1 MDPNTY
7 LARIGAVRP
16 LAPSAEAL
24 SSLQV
29 AHVLHVPFEIL
40 DIVIGRAISLELPA
54 IYDKIVTRRRGGFP
68 PPGSWGVLRGGRG
81 WWRSAAGTPPASRCG
96 WWRVWSRRTRWVG
109 RTGSAGTGTTGR
121 RASAGAPRTPRRPPP
136 PFPPR

>member
-1 MDPNTY
+1 MDPNLY

-40 DIVIGRAISLELPA
+40 DIVIRRSISLELPA
-54 IYDKIVTRRRGGFP
+54 IYDKIVTRRRGGFCYELNGLFAWLLDDLGFEVTYLSASDYYP
-68 PPGSWGVLRGGRG
+68 PTSGDSHPGGGYGPDFDHLVLLVRC
-81 WWRSAAGTPPASRCG
+81 PAD
-96 WWRVWSRRTRWVG
+96 
-109 RTGSAGTGTTGR
+109 
-121 RASAGAPRTPRRPPP
+121 
-136 PFPPR
+136 